1 MLGLIPSYQFS
12 ADPRIN
18 PLLNPYV
25 PTRPPTQQ
33 SYLQGHLGCPHHG
46 LGFPMFDVL
55 DPVRAGLGAITD
67 RWPMIKVAGGVGAAA
82 VVAYLL
88 LSKRKRRRR

>member
-18 PLLNPYV
+18 PLLNPNV

-33 SYLQGHLGCPHHG
+33 QYLGCPG
-46 LGFPMFDVL
+46 CARSNLGFPMFDML

-67 RWPMIKVAGGVGAAA
+67 RWPALKIAGGVGIAAL
-82 VVAYLL
+82 VAYALL
-88 LSKRKRRRR
+88 HKRKRR